1 MKIKNRIFL
10 DFILIIIVITI
21 GMSFLLTFQQ
31 NISLANEY
39 HEKMSIPGI
48 NAIFLMSQKFQGLY
62 QSTLEYL
69 LEDEEAKQRYSQGI
83 SELNEVYDEYA
94 EVALSKRDSGEYVG
108 PPMMRKM
115 MLDFGNQ
122 QNEASNRTDAKIQEL
137 FSLIESGAPVT
148 QIQKQ
153 FDSINREREVFQ
165 KINEKNLQM
174 ESMGKDKQKQIVS
187 ENLTNSYMTIVLMI
201 VSLGIIMGVIFVQT
215 SRNISNPIIRLR
227 DTAKQITE
235 KGLNVQVKS
244 EGDHEIAEL
253 AYSFNEMIH
262 HLEKYQEE
270 LKSIDKQKDE
280 FVAMISHELKTPM
293 TPIKIY
299 SSALKRPKMLGELNE
314 KQKEAVDS
322 IHFNALR
329 LERTVADLLD
339 AQKLELGKM
348 KFEKKEMK
356 VEELMKQIT
365 TNLEKQTE
373 QKGGQLINHTTE
385 KITIKSDAPRLAQV
399 LTNLINNAID
409 FIPENT
415 GKIEINA
422 QKKGGEVLFSVKDNG
437 TGMTLETQQN
447 LFQKFYKA
455 DTSITR
461 KHGGTGLGLSICKGI
476 VEALRGEIWFE
487 SEEGKGTTFYFT
499 TQIGDLQ

>member
-1 MKIKNRIFL
+1 MKIKNRMLLVFITIFL
-10 DFILIIIVITI
+10 VVTI
-21 GMSFLLTFQQ
+21 GMLFLFTFQQ

-48 NAIFLMSQKFQGLY
+48 NAILLMSQKFQGLY

-153 FDSINREREVFQ
+153 FDSINREMEVFQ
-165 KINEKNLQM
+165 KINDKNLHM
-174 ESMGKDKQKQIVS
+174 ELMGTDKQKQIVS
-187 ENLTNSYMTIVLMI
+187 EKLTNSYMTIILMM

-227 DTAKQITE
+227 DTAKQITK

-244 EGDHEIAEL
+244 EGDYEIAEL
-253 AYSFNEMIH
+253 ATTFNEMIH

-270 LKSIDKQKDE
+270 LKSIDR
-280 FVAMISHELKTPM
+280 L
-293 TPIKIY
+293 Y
-299 SSALKRPKMLGELNE
+299 S
-314 KQKEAVDS
+314 
-322 IHFNALR
+322 F
-329 LERTVADLLD
+329 LL
-339 AQKLELGKM
+339 L
-348 KFEKKEMK
+348 
-356 VEELMKQIT
+356 
-365 TNLEKQTE
+365 
-373 QKGGQLINHTTE
+373 
-385 KITIKSDAPRLAQV
+385 
-399 LTNLINNAID
+399 
-409 FIPENT
+409 FI
-415 GKIEINA
+415 
-422 QKKGGEVLFSVKDNG
+422 
-437 TGMTLETQQN
+437 
-447 LFQKFYKA
+447 
-455 DTSITR
+455 
-461 KHGGTGLGLSICKGI
+461 
-476 VEALRGEIWFE
+476 
-487 SEEGKGTTFYFT
+487 
-499 TQIGDLQ
+499 